1 MDKKTIIIHILVLVV
16 IVLLLVILTSFI
28 DNRVNEQVRCDCA
41 KQNFTGV
48 VGEPGF
54 EIQCTDFL
62 DDDGLVNNECKRIEK
77 RKIYK

>member
-54 EIQCTDFL
+54 PGFEIQCTDFL

-77 RKIYK
+77 